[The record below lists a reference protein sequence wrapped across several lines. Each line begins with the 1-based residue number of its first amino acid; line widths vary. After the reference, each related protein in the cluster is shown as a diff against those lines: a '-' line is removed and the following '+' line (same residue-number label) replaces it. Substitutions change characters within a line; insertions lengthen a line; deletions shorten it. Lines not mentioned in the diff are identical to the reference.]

1 LFALRQCLPKGG
13 YQDGEYLSNAFQAD
27 TSKAAAHFFQL
38 TITLELTAASIAVLY
53 VPSGG
58 LCHESPYS
66 MARLNFIN
74 RGGIAMEEQQVE
86 QVPGQMFE
94 KEDIE
99 KNKAMAILA
108 YIIFLIPLLA
118 AKESKFAMYHANQGL
133 VLFLA
138 ALAVNVVGGIVPFIG
153 WFIILPLGNLFI
165 VVLAILG
172 IVNAAKGEA
181 KPLPLIGGFKI
192 IS

>member
-1 LFALRQCLPKGG
+1 
-13 YQDGEYLSNAFQAD
+13 
-27 TSKAAAHFFQL
+27 
-38 TITLELTAASIAVLY
+38 
-53 VPSGG
+53 
-58 LCHESPYS
+58 
-66 MARLNFIN
+66 
-74 RGGIAMEEQQVE
+74 MEEQKVE
-86 QVPGQMFE
+86 QVPSQMFE

-172 IVNAAKGEA
+172 IINAAKGEA
-181 KPLPLIGGFKI
+181 KPLPLIGGFKLI
-192 IS
+192 N